1 MFQITFKILN
11 WIRPYKARMILGF
24 SMSFLNA
31 IFIASPI
38 FLAAKIFNNVL
49 SHKPIYMKDIL
60 NVVII
65 MVLLVIGRFITAY
78 FKSKSHESI
87 AYEMSAKERGIN

>member
-31 IFIASPI
+31 IFIALPI
-38 FLAAKIFNNVL
+38 LAAKIFNNVL

-87 AYEMSAKERGIN
+87 AYEMVRKNV

>member
-1 MFQITFKILN
+1 MLF
-11 WIRPYKARMILGF
+11 
-24 SMSFLNA
+24 
-31 IFIASPI
+31 FIALPI

-65 MVLLVIGRFITAY
+65 MVLLVIDDLLQHI
-78 FKSKSHESI
+78 SKEKAMRASL
-87 AYEMSAKERGIN
+87 MK

>member
-1 MFQITFKILN
+1 
-11 WIRPYKARMILGF
+11 
-24 SMSFLNA
+24 MSFLNA
-31 IFIASPI
+31 IFYVTYL
-38 FLAAKIFNNVL
+38 LAAKIFNNVL

-78 FKSKSHESI
+78 FKSKSH
-87 AYEMSAKERGIN
+87 KEHRL

>member
-1 MFQITFKILN
+1 MLFLL
-11 WIRPYKARMILGF
+11 RYLSF
-24 SMSFLNA
+24 SC
-31 IFIASPI
+31 
-38 FLAAKIFNNVL
+38 KIFNNVL

-65 MVLLVIGRFITAY
+65 MVLLVIGRFITVY

-87 AYEMSAKERGIN
+87 AYEMSAKERLDIGIN

>member
-1 MFQITFKILN
+1 M
-11 WIRPYKARMILGF
+11 
-24 SMSFLNA
+24 
-31 IFIASPI
+31 
-38 FLAAKIFNNVL
+38 L

-87 AYEMSAKERGIN
+87 AYEMSAKERLDIGIN

>member
-31 IFIASPI
+31 IFIALPI

-60 NVVII
+60 NVCNYH
-65 MVLLVIGRFITAY
+65 GFISDWTIY
-78 FKSKSHESI
+78 YSI
-87 AYEMSAKERGIN
+87 FQKQKP